1 MPRYRSCPDCGLA
14 VQAARLATA
23 EHDCVP
29 EQRIA
34 HQVLKGR
41 LGLERLERDLAHW
54 LETPTG
60 RFAAFLARRS
70 ALAPP

>member
-1 MPRYRSCPDCGLA
+1 
-14 VQAARLATA
+14 
-23 EHDCVP
+23 VP

-34 HQVLKGR
+34 HQVLKAR

-70 ALAPP
+70 VVTPP